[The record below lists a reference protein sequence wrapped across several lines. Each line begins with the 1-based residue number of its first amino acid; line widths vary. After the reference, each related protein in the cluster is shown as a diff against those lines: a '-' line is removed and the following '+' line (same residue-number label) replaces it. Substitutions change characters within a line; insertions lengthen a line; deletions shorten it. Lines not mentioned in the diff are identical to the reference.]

1 MGMRTNIAFCNV
13 NRLNS
18 PIKTQSSFMLFIR
31 NTTKIKKKKPRIIN
45 KRKGKYTCSKC
56 KEKGMVII
64 SENREFQAKIQH

>member
-1 MGMRTNIAFCNV
+1 MSLDMFLCFQKLNKGLGIGTEGKKTANI
-13 NRLNS
+13 L
-18 PIKTQSSFMLFIR
+18 
-31 NTTKIKKKKPRIIN
+31 KKKKPRVIN

>member
-1 MGMRTNIAFCNV
+1 
-13 NRLNS
+13 
-18 PIKTQSSFMLFIR
+18 MLFIR
-31 NTTKIKKKKPRIIN
+31 NTTKIKKKKPRVIN